1 MDTTLTKEQFS
12 NFLQRL
18 FTIYPHFN
26 NQNTLKNCIEHL
38 DSKTLNK
45 HLKNQNYEF
54 LLFEMNQGITKEYIT
69 LKLCELES
77 NLSLQG
83 FALNGLEDEYENIK
97 EPFVNMNNTNQ
108 RLIKELFTMF
118 ESRNLT

>member
-1 MDTTLTKEQFS
+1 MDTRLTKEQFK
-12 NFLQRL
+12 NFLQTL
-18 FTIYPHFN
+18 FKIYPHFN
-26 NQNTLKNCIEHL
+26 NQSTLDNCFENL
-38 DSKTLNK
+38 DSITLDN
-45 HLKNQNYEF
+45 HLKNQNYEAI
-54 LLFEMNQGITKEYIT
+54 LFEMNQVITKESLT

-108 RLIKELFTMF
+108 KLIKELFTML
-118 ESRNLT
+118 ESINLT

>member
-1 MDTTLTKEQFS
+1 MNKTLTKEQFS
-12 NFLQRL
+12 NFLQTL

-26 NQNTLKNCIEHL
+26 NQSTLESCLENF

-45 HLKNQNYEF
+45 HLKNQNYEAI
-54 LLFEMNQGITKEYIT
+54 LFEMNQSITKESLT
-69 LKLCELES
+69 QKLCELES
-77 NLSLQG
+77 NLLLEG
-83 FALNGLEDEYENIK
+83 FALNGLEDDYENIK

-108 RLIKELFTMF
+108 KLIKELFTML